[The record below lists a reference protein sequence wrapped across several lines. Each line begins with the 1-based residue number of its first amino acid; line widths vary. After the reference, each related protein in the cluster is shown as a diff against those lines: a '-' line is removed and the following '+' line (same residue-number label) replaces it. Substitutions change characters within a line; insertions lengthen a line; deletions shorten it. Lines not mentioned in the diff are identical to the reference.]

1 VADRSPRFILN
12 RRPVNNVLRYGAGLA
27 RVQCEPHGENEVRYE
42 STPSLFSRLAA
53 LAAVSIAPLAAEQSY
68 VGRWDV
74 YGGFANIERPRINL
88 SEQGFNFQAAFRP
101 ETWITIGFDYTV
113 AEGRTTL
120 QAGMLITSLETRLA
134 QQLQALEAA
143 GLAPPGYV
151 LRVPTNLRTQTFQF
165 GPDFPFRH
173 FAAVTFFVRPNLGA
187 IQAVATPRPPD
198 PIATAIVAQLI
209 PSGKKTDWTYFYG
222 FGGGF
227 EFNVT
232 RHFALRFQA
241 DFAHDQIFNDILQPG
256 NSVRFSVGPAL
267 QWGKNVA
274 RK

>member
-1 VADRSPRFILN
+1 MRYHSVLSPL
-12 RRPVNNVLRYGAGLA
+12 G
-27 RVQCEPHGENEVRYE
+27 
-42 STPSLFSRLAA
+42 RLAT
-53 LAAVSIAPLAAEQSY
+53 LAVFSAAISVAQQSY

-88 SEQGFNFQAAFRP
+88 SAQGFNFQAGFRP

-113 AEGRTTL
+113 AEGSTTL
-120 QAGMLITSLETRLA
+120 QAGMLINSLEASIA

-143 GLAPPGYV
+143 GLVPAGFM
-151 LRVPTNLRTQTFQF
+151 LRVPTNFRTQTFQF

-187 IQAVATPRPPD
+187 IQAVATPHPAD
-198 PIATAIVAQLI
+198 PIAAAIVDQVT
-209 PSGKKTDWTYFYG
+209 PSGKKRDWTYFYG
-222 FGGGF
+222 FGGGV

-241 DFAHDQIFNDILQPG
+241 DFAHDQIFNDILKPA

-274 RK
+274 MK